1 MKIGIISDTHDDRS
15 NVRRAV
21 ELFAEHNVE
30 YVLHSGDLVSPF
42 IAKMFA
48 DVQPARFIAVFGNNE
63 GEKLGIKAALDEFG
77 GEIHDVCYEG
87 EIGGKRVFMT
97 HVPDCIEAVS
107 ASQMFD
113 LVIYGHTHK
122 ADIRRVGKTLV
133 INPGAAIGWFN
144 DEPRAV
150 VLNLN
155 TMEHWVL
162 KLT

>member
-15 NVRRAV
+15 NVSRAI
-21 ELFAEHNVE
+21 ELFAQNKVE

-48 DVQPARFIAVFGNNE
+48 DVRPAQFIAVFGNNE
-63 GEKLGIKAALDEFG
+63 GEKLGIKAALDGFG
-77 GEIHDVCYEG
+77 GEIHDACYEG

-97 HVPDCIEAVS
+97 HVPDCVEAVT
-107 ASQMFD
+107 ASQLFD

-122 ADIRRVGKTLV
+122 TDFRRVGKTLV

-144 DEPRAV
+144 DHPRAV
-150 VLNLN
+150 VLDLA
-155 TMEHWVL
+155 TMEHRVI
-162 KLT
+162 KLN